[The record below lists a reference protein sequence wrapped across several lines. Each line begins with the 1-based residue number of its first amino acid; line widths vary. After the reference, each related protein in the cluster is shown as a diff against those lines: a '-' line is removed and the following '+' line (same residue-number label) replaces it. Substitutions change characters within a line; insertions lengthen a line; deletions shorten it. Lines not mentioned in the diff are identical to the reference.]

1 MSEVEWIIPHV
12 VKFITSQGRMKF
24 TRPLYRALFNSK
36 MGKEMAIETFTK
48 NSKIYHPIC
57 RKMVATDLKI

>member
-1 MSEVEWIIPHV
+1 
-12 VKFITSQGRMKF
+12 MKF